1 MKLALPHEANRLPVA
16 HKRFY
21 STLRYSATILP
32 SFTVDRTTSHTPTHL
47 PQYWQTRGRSVIDR
61 SSRAVYSIL
70 SDFEDIGLS
79 HGGLCISGDLRISC
93 ARCASI
99 AGLRRGKSAL
109 KQHNVAR
116 SAACPSGQQYLL
128 IEYDACGRR
137 HMGHRKGY
145 LPSPESCRAK
155 FCDYAI

>member
-1 MKLALPHEANRLPVA
+1 M
-16 HKRFY
+16 
-21 STLRYSATILP
+21 
-32 SFTVDRTTSHTPTHL
+32 
-47 PQYWQTRGRSVIDR
+47 
-61 SSRAVYSIL
+61 YSII

-116 SAACPSGQQYLL
+116 SAACPSGQQYILV
-128 IEYDACGRR
+128 EYDACGRR